1 MFKIRNYV
9 NSKILRPIYFAIFE
23 SHLNLKSSLVW
34 AQHSDSIKCLI
45 ILQKKVLRIINFEPR
60 NCHTSRL
67 FKENAILKLI
77 NKVQLENIL
86 FVNKCINNLLPPIF
100 NDWFTFIS
108 APHQTISYSKN
119 SIKSSSIQSW
129 NNAQQKLRSLKT
141 LPSTKI
147 KQLIADEILK
157 NYYVYI
163 LYSIKIS

>member
-1 MFKIRNYV
+1 MNQETAFT
-9 NSKILRPIYFAIFE
+9 
-23 SHLNLKSSLVW
+23 SL
-34 AQHSDSIKCLI
+34 
-45 ILQKKVLRIINFEPR
+45 
-60 NCHTSRL
+60 L
-67 FKENAILKLI
+67 FKENGILKLTDR
-77 NKVQLENIL
+77 VQLENIL

-108 APHQTISYSKN
+108 APHTYQTISYSKN